1 MQKIGQKFDTSKN
14 LIYYYTKNNKHST
27 MDYKAENEKL
37 KAEMAD
43 FKRNV
48 MRQHLI
54 EYAELQVENA
64 KLKAM
69 NEYLNEEIEETKGI
83 DILVKSLI
91 DEINRLK
98 EELLQTKFD
107 AWREVQQETNPQYTI
122 DEEIGCLLRESDDTE
137 LIKKIFDELYAGQYE
152 YVIETETYREWEDED
167 DDES

>member
-69 NEYLNEEIEETKGI
+69 NEYLNE
-83 DILVKSLI
+83 
-91 DEINRLK
+91 
-98 EELLQTKFD
+98 
-107 AWREVQQETNPQYTI
+107 
-122 DEEIGCLLRESDDTE
+122 
-137 LIKKIFDELYAGQYE
+137 
-152 YVIETETYREWEDED
+152 
-167 DDES
+167 